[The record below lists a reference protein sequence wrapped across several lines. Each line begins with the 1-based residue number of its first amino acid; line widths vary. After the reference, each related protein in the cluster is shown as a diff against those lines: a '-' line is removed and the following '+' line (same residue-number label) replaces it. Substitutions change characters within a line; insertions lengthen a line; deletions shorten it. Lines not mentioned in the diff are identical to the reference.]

1 MQASQR
7 EKGRKDKQD
16 MEEFSGIPKSGIC
29 GRLPPNSEHVS
40 IAVLDIRTNAVL
52 CMRKSLR
59 RGMPEV
65 EEQTMTHDKSGQKLR
80 NKKAGRKG
88 HTKGCSAFQG
98 IRLKQGAG
106 TGKRIVMT

>member
-1 MQASQR
+1 
-7 EKGRKDKQD
+7 
-16 MEEFSGIPKSGIC
+16 
-29 GRLPPNSEHVS
+29 
-40 IAVLDIRTNAVL
+40 
-52 CMRKSLR
+52 
-59 RGMPEV
+59 MPEV
-65 EEQTMTHDKSGQKLR
+65 EEQTMPHDKSGQKLR

>member
-1 MQASQR
+1 
-7 EKGRKDKQD
+7 
-16 MEEFSGIPKSGIC
+16 
-29 GRLPPNSEHVS
+29 
-40 IAVLDIRTNAVL
+40 
-52 CMRKSLR
+52 MRKSLR